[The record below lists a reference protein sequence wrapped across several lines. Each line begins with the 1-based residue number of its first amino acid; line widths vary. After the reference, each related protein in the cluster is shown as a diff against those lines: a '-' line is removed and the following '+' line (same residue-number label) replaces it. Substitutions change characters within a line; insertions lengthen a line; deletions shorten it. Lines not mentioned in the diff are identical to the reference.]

1 MNYKPKTEHLTK
13 WQPGCPSPN
22 PNGRKPKLITLLK
35 NEGYSQSEVN
45 DTILQM
51 LALTEQDL
59 NSVAENQNSTILEL
73 TISRALLN
81 SAKKGSLYALE
92 SLLNRSIGLPKITQ
106 DVNIESKEILIT
118 LDLGK

>member
-1 MNYKPKTEHLTK
+1 MNFQPKTEHLTK

-22 PNGRKPKLITLLK
+22 PNGRKPKFVTLLK

-45 DTILQM
+45 ETILQM
-51 LALTEQDL
+51 LSLTEQEL
-59 NSVAENQNSTILEL
+59 NIVAENHSATILEL

-106 DVNIESKEILIT
+106 DVSIESKEIRIT
-118 LDLGK
+118 LDLG

>member
-1 MNYKPKTEHLTK
+1 MNYNPKTDHLAK
-13 WQPGCPSPN
+13 WKPGCPSPN
-22 PNGRKPKLITLLK
+22 PNGRKPKFVTLLK

-45 DTILQM
+45 ETILQM
-51 LALTEQDL
+51 LSLTEQEL
-59 NSVAENQNSTILEL
+59 NIVAENHSATILEL

-106 DVNIESKEILIT
+106 DVSIESKEIRIT
-118 LDLGK
+118 LDLG